1 MPGKHGRGTQDDR
14 DPQAAIDEEAIA
26 TVTAIAGL
34 CRRLRRP
41 EILRHPTVRNA
52 LLTFQEQVEDL
63 LADADQGTG
72 RHRSKSSRA
81 AGRQISD
88 VAGFDQKPDPLT
100 ATTPAEFIQV
110 LWKFKYWSGDPS
122 WRSMAAKANQLVVH
136 STMYNAMNGDALP
149 KFDVMKAIII
159 GCGGDE
165 DDLKAFAS
173 AWRRV
178 GGLVTLG
185 K

>member
-52 LLTFQEQVEDL
+52 LLTFQEQVEEL

-81 AGRQISD
+81 AGR
-88 VAGFDQKPDPLT
+88 
-100 ATTPAEFIQV
+100 
-110 LWKFKYWSGDPS
+110 
-122 WRSMAAKANQLVVH
+122 
-136 STMYNAMNGDALP
+136 
-149 KFDVMKAIII
+149 
-159 GCGGDE
+159 
-165 DDLKAFAS
+165 
-173 AWRRV
+173 
-178 GGLVTLG
+178 
-185 K
+185 

>member
-1 MPGKHGRGTQDDR
+1 
-14 DPQAAIDEEAIA
+14 
-26 TVTAIAGL
+26 
-34 CRRLRRP
+34 
-41 EILRHPTVRNA
+41 
-52 LLTFQEQVEDL
+52 
-63 LADADQGTG
+63 
-72 RHRSKSSRA
+72 
-81 AGRQISD
+81 
-88 VAGFDQKPDPLT
+88 
-100 ATTPAEFIQV
+100 
-110 LWKFKYWSGDPS
+110 
-122 WRSMAAKANQLVVH
+122 MAAKANQLVVH
-136 STMYNAMNGDALP
+136 STMYNAMNGEALP